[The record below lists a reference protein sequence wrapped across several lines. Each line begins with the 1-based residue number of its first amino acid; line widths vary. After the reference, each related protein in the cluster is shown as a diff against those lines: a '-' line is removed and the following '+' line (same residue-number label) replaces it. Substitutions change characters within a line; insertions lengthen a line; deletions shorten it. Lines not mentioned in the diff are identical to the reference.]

1 MFVSFL
7 EEDIQV
13 NILILYCVTVKWI
26 NNKYFGTYPQ
36 EKTSSH
42 SESVSD
48 SPAQSLLLPSSSLF
62 ERPTDNFSITF
73 FAVSVTDILGSLTSD
88 PLAWL
93 LLALVSMIVRSV

>member
-48 SPAQSLLLPSSSLF
+48 SLVK
-62 ERPTDNFSITF
+62 RITDSTEDSDS
-73 FAVSVTDILGSLTSD
+73 VSDSESC
-88 PLAWL
+88 
-93 LLALVSMIVRSV
+93 